1 MIYDTLILSGGSI
14 KGIAYLGI
22 FKYLLENDKI
32 NIKTLKHIIAASAG
46 AFMSLVLL
54 FNIKIEILYKII
66 LETKVNI
73 IDEDE
78 FKLENFINNFGF
90 YDNIVVEKYTQ
101 LLCKYFLK
109 RENIT
114 LKELYKI
121 NKIKFTVKVSNIT
134 KNSVEYINYKN
145 YPDMDIVTLIKMTT
159 SIPILFKPVK
169 YNNCLYSDGANGGGL
184 PIEYNK
190 SKNYLAVVLYPLKKS
205 ELKKDASIFDYL
217 TNLISV
223 HNHINDYNNYLKYK
237 NLIII
242 DLDIP
247 IKIDT
252 TYEEKI
258 KLFTGGYYITQE
270 FFLKV

>member
-1 MIYDTLILSGGSI
+1 MRYDTLILSGGSI
-14 KGIAYLGI
+14 KGIAYLGF

-32 NIKTLKHIIAASAG
+32 NIKSLKHIIAASAG

-54 FNIKIEILYKII
+54 FNIKIEVLYKII
-66 LETKVNI
+66 LETEVNI
-73 IDEDE
+73 IDKDK
-78 FKLENFINNFGF
+78 FKLENFVNNFGF
-90 YDNIVVEKYTQ
+90 YDNIVIEKYTK
-101 LLCKYFLK
+101 LLIKYFLK

-121 NKIKFTVKVSNIT
+121 NKIKFTVKVSNVT
-134 KNSVEYINYKN
+134 KNCVEYINYKN
-145 YPDMDIVTLIKMTT
+145 YPHIDLVTLIKMTT
-159 SIPILFKPVK
+159 SIPIIFKPVK
-169 YNNCLYSDGANGGGL
+169 YNDCLYSDGANGGGL

-190 SKNYLAVVLYPLKKS
+190 SKNYLAVVLYPLKKP
-205 ELKKDASIFDYL
+205 ELKENANVLDYL
-217 TNLISV
+217 TNLLNI

-242 DLDIP
+242 DLNIP

-258 KLFTGGYYITQE
+258 KMFSGGYYITKE
-270 FFLKV
+270 FFSKI